1 MFEGSR
7 PFFRDRS
14 VAKFPLPLWERERVR
29 GDKKN
34 QAPFAIPFMVREP
47 HHERN
52 CLIVNSSTYPLALR
66 LSKGSEVIATQ
77 SIKGEETGGIRG
89 ILFLLLAL
97 FVLLNPNQSNSQTK
111 EKVRVALGSISVNS
125 SILPLGNDVGLF
137 AKHGID
143 LEPIYMGGG
152 MNSLAAVTSNSVQF
166 LAAGS
171 TATIS
176 ARLGGVDISI
186 VSVQSNKFDYVVFTA
201 AEIKSVQDLKGKIV
215 TGTRPGASADSALR
229 LYLRKSGLEP
239 GKDVVFISVAESQ
252 QGRLNALQRGAVSAT
267 VLTPP
272 FSGIAKQ
279 LGFRELADL
288 RKIDIEYAGNS
299 IAGMAP
305 YIKSHPQLVENFLK
319 GYIESLHYFRTQ
331 KEKSLAGVMKFLK
344 MTDRARAEEG
354 YDYYVEMTPPMPY
367 ATASGVK
374 SVLQFL
380 AAGQPKAA
388 TASPEEFYD
397 NSYLKKIE
405 DSGFT
410 KQLVSQR

>member
-1 MFEGSR
+1 MSTDANGEES
-7 PFFRDRS
+7 FRS
-14 VAKFPLPLWERERVR
+14 AMPRV
-29 GDKKN
+29 
-34 QAPFAIPFMVREP
+34 
-47 HHERN
+47 
-52 CLIVNSSTYPLALR
+52 LAL
-66 LSKGSEVIATQ
+66 LLV
-77 SIKGEETGGIRG
+77 GIV
-89 ILFLLLAL
+89 LLAC
-97 FVLLNPNQSNSQTK
+97 VPADAQTR

-125 SILPLGNDVGLF
+125 SILPLGQEAGLF

-176 ARLGGVDISI
+176 ARLGGMDITI
-186 VSVQSNKFDYVVFTA
+186 LSVQSNKFDYVVFA
-201 AEIKSVQDLKGKIV
+201 APEIKSVQELKGKIV

-319 GYIESLHYFRTQ
+319 GYVESLHYFRTQ

-367 ATASGVK
+367 ASAAGVK
-374 SVLQFL
+374 SALQFL

-388 TASPEEFYD
+388 TANPEEFYD
-397 NSYLKKIE
+397 NSFLKKIDE
-405 DSGFT
+405 SGFAKT
-410 KQLVSQR
+410 LANRR

>member
-1 MFEGSR
+1 MSTDANGEES
-7 PFFRDRS
+7 FRT
-14 VAKFPLPLWERERVR
+14 ALPRV
-29 GDKKN
+29 
-34 QAPFAIPFMVREP
+34 
-47 HHERN
+47 
-52 CLIVNSSTYPLALR
+52 LAL
-66 LSKGSEVIATQ
+66 LLV
-77 SIKGEETGGIRG
+77 GIV
-89 ILFLLLAL
+89 LLACR
-97 FVLLNPNQSNSQTK
+97 PADAQAR

-125 SILPLGNDVGLF
+125 SILPLGQEAGLF
-137 AKHGID
+137 VKHGID

-176 ARLGGVDISI
+176 ARLGGMDITI
-186 VSVQSNKFDYVVFTA
+186 LSVQSNKFDYVVFA
-201 AEIKSVQDLKGKIV
+201 VPEIKSVQDLKGKIV

-319 GYIESLHYFRTQ
+319 GYVESLHYFRTQ

-367 ATASGVK
+367 ASAAGVK

-397 NSYLKKIE
+397 NSFLKKIE

-410 KQLVSQR
+410 KTFRR